1 MDQAYRAWIN
11 DSYWLVM
18 PYKLKDSGV
27 TLKHRGPGE
36 SEGGVSCEV
45 LELTVTGVGVTPQN
59 KYHVYVDN
67 EEHLVRQLA
76 FFAKAE
82 DEEPRF
88 VSPWSNWK
96 QYGNI
101 WLADDHGARR
111 HTDVHVLEEI
121 PPAVSA
127 W

>member
-1 MDQAYRAWIN
+1 
-11 DSYWLVM
+11 M
-18 PYKLKDSGV
+18 PHKLKDSGV

-45 LELTVTGVGVTPQN
+45 LELTVTGVGVAPQN
-59 KYHVYVDN
+59 KYHVYVDK

-101 WLADDHGARR
+101 WLAYDHGARR
-111 HTDVHVLEEI
+111 HTDIHVLEEI